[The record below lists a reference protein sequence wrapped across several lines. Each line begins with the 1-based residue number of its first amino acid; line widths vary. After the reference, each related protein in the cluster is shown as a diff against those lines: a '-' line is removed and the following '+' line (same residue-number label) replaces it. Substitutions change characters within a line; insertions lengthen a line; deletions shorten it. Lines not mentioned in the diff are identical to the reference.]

1 MFVVWSSQPTPRYEV
16 IHETGDEM
24 CTVVMYV
31 NGRSVMTT
39 DGDTAYRTEALS
51 LSVAYKSDILQDIR
65 DNYREWLAM
74 AYEGEVTS
82 LGC

>member
-16 IHETGDEM
+16 IHEPSDDM

-31 NGRSVMTT
+31 NGRSIMTA
-39 DGDTAYRTEALS
+39 DGDVAYRTEALS
-51 LSVAYKSDILQDIR
+51 LSVAYKPDILQDIR

-74 AYEGEVTS
+74 AYEGER
-82 LGC
+82 